1 MTPAPR
7 TRLSLVLGL
16 VGAALGL
23 FGLLW
28 LACWFVSGFRF
39 PVDGFGAWNGIAAAA
54 LIATGAAMVVH
65 ARPGRT
71 LRQ

>member
-1 MTPAPR
+1 
-7 TRLSLVLGL
+7 VLAV

-28 LACWFVSGFRF
+28 LACWLVSGFRF
-39 PVDGFGAWNGIAAAA
+39 PVDGFGAWNGLAAAA
-54 LIATGAAMVVH
+54 LIATGAAMVVR
-65 ARPGRT
+65 AGLGRT